1 MKTIRLTEDSP
12 ELFLKKMQ
20 KALNG
25 KELGSIV
32 SFYLEDQKL
41 TIRFAGFG
49 ESKIWYTIRKSETGF
64 YEAIKLKEKIAFTHL
79 AFRSGIESELRSLME
94 RFGAKISDE

>member
-12 ELFLKKMQ
+12 ELFLKKMR
-20 KALNG
+20 KALSG

-32 SFYLEDQKL
+32 SFHLEDQKL

-49 ESKIWYTIRKSETGF
+49 ESKIWYSIRKSEDGF
-64 YEAIKLKEKIAFTHL
+64 EAIKLKEKISFTHL

-94 RFGAKISDE
+94 RFGAEISDE